1 MYNIIVVYIF
11 CGGFTM
17 RTVIV
22 SFENQRIKE
31 HHLEKCLV
39 TDNLKTSF
47 HKVDTLGLYKKIPK
61 KV

>member
-1 MYNIIVVYIF
+1 MQ
-11 CGGFTM
+11 
-17 RTVIV
+17 TVTV

-61 KV
+61 NSN